1 MLLLGEKQELTV
13 VKTVAFGVYLSDEP
27 GSEERVLLP
36 KKEVPEG
43 TATGSRLTVFLYRD
57 SSDRLIATM
66 REPAV
71 TLGHTAVL
79 KVREISKIGAF
90 LDWGLEKDLLLPF
103 REQTAKLYPGDE
115 CLAALYIDKTGR
127 LCATMKVYH
136 YLQSQSPYQIGDEVE
151 GRVYEVS
158 QNFGAFVAV
167 DDKYTALIPA
177 REVPTE
183 VKPGNR
189 IRARVTGV
197 KEDGKLDLSI
207 RDKAYLQM
215 DEDAEYIMQ
224 VIDEYDGVLP
234 FDDRVSPE
242 IIKREFGLSKNAFKR
257 AVGRLLKQGRI
268 EISEKKIRKIQQ
280 AD

>member
-43 TATGSRLTVFLYRD
+43 TAAGSRLTVFLYRD